1 MATYRYRCTG
11 CGSFDVTRPIGEAL
25 PEEPCQACG
34 DQALRVFTPP
44 MIARTPVALARAL
57 RAQEASAHEPRVV
70 GAVPAAR
77 RGPAP
82 PADPRHALLPK
93 P

>member
-1 MATYRYRCTG
+1 MATYPYRCAG
-11 CGSFDVTRPIGEAL
+11 CGPFDVTRPIGHAL
-25 PEEPCQACG
+25 SEVPCETCG
-34 DQALRVFTPP
+34 KKARRVFTAP
-44 MIARTPVALARAL
+44 MLTRTPTPLARAL

-70 GAVPAAR
+70 SEVPPAR

-82 PADPRHALLPK
+82 GSDPRHARLPK

>member
-11 CGSFDVTRPIGEAL
+11 CGSFEVIRPIGEAL
-25 PEEPCQACG
+25 LEEPCEACG
-34 DQALRVFTPP
+34 DPSRRVFTAP
-44 MIARTPVALARAL
+44 MIARTPVALARA
-57 RAQEASAHEPRVV
+57 RQTQEASAHEPGVV
-70 GAVPAAR
+70 SAVPAAR

-82 PADPRHALLPK
+82 PTDPRHALLPK

>member
-1 MATYRYRCTG
+1 MATYQYRCSG
-11 CGSFDVTRPIGEAL
+11 CGSFDVVRPIGSAL
-25 PEEPCQACG
+25 PEEPCEACSVP
-34 DQALRVFTPP
+34 ARRVFTSPRLT
-44 MIARTPVALARAL
+44 RTPAALARAL

-70 GAVPAAR
+70 HEVPRAR

-82 PADPRHALLPK
+82 STDPRQALLPK